1 MRNLLSSAAAAALLL
16 AAPPLSAQASHTS
29 DPVLQRIWNI
39 GMDSSRTDALART
52 LFDSLGPR
60 LTGSPD
66 QRRANDWLVKTYKSW
81 GIDARNEQ
89 YGTWR
94 GWRRGYSHIDLVSPR
109 VRTLEGLMLAWSP
122 GTGKKDLTAGT
133 IILPHFKDS
142 TEFVAWL
149 PKAKGR
155 FVLVAPARQTCRP
168 AEDWRENATPESLKR
183 IAAHRDSLLEEW
195 RDRIAAT
202 GYSLA
207 LGTGSLGLRMEK
219 AGVAGFLT
227 SRPKDGWGTIEVF
240 ETYDTIAPAVALSC
254 EDYGLVYRLTEDN
267 RNPQVRMN
275 LDADL
280 LGEQPVFNTIATIPG
295 SSKKDEY
302 VMLSAHFDSW
312 DGSSGATDNGT
323 GTLTMMEA
331 MRILKLVYPHPK
343 RTILVGHWSSEEQ
356 GLVGSRAFTEDHPE
370 VVRGLQVLLNQDNGT
385 GRIVRASGGGL
396 PDAAAHLQKWI
407 DLLPPAYKE
416 QITFGG
422 AGLPGGGGSDHA
434 SFACY
439 GAPAVELGGLSWD
452 YGNYTWHTNRDTYDK
467 VVFDDLKSNATLFA
481 MLAYL
486 ASESPDKISRERVDL
501 KALAAAQEALADSAR
516 ANPADSALAQRA
528 GAGRGRFRRIP
539 TEWPACEKAPRST
552 NPRLK

>member
-1 MRNLLSSAAAAALLL
+1 
-16 AAPPLSAQASHTS
+16 
-29 DPVLQRIWNI
+29 
-39 GMDSSRTDALART
+39 
-52 LFDSLGPR
+52 
-60 LTGSPD
+60 
-66 QRRANDWLVKTYKSW
+66 
-81 GIDARNEQ
+81 
-89 YGTWR
+89 
-94 GWRRGYSHIDLVSPR
+94 
-109 VRTLEGLMLAWSP
+109 MLAWSP

-149 PKAKGR
+149 PRAKGK
-155 FVLVAPARQTCRP
+155 FVLVAPGRQTCRP
-168 AEDWRENATPESLKR
+168 AEDWRENATPESLMR
-183 IAAHRDSLLEEW
+183 IMAHRDSLLGEW

-219 AGVAGFLT
+219 AGVAGFVT

-240 ETYDTIAPAVALSC
+240 ETYDTIAPAVGLSC
-254 EDYGLVYRLTEDN
+254 EDYGLVYRLTEDG

-343 RTILVGHWSSEEQ
+343 RTILVGHWSSEEE

-370 VVRGLQVLLNQDNGT
+370 VVKGLQVLLNQDNGT

-396 PDAAAHLQKWI
+396 PDAAAHLEKWI
-407 DLLPPAYKE
+407 DLLPPVYKE
-416 QITFGG
+416 QIDFGG

-434 SFACY
+434 SFSCY

-501 KALAAAQEALADSAR
+501 QALAAAQEALADSAR
-516 ANPADSALAQRA
+516 ANPADSALARRA
-528 GAGRGRFRRIP
+528 GLGRGGRFHRADDRGLELRIRFLEVHRHLRVGHAPPHRSHERDVEQAGKHEEGDDAEGDDRRDA
-539 TEWPACEKAPRST
+539 ELERFEPRGKQQQREDRAGDDHHDAAQREPLPPSVAHAS
-552 NPRLK
+552 NDVDELAASIHAGQLLGCRARARLEPCVLHG

>member
-1 MRNLLSSAAAAALLL
+1 
-16 AAPPLSAQASHTS
+16 
-29 DPVLQRIWNI
+29 
-39 GMDSSRTDALART
+39 
-52 LFDSLGPR
+52 
-60 LTGSPD
+60 
-66 QRRANDWLVKTYKSW
+66 
-81 GIDARNEQ
+81 
-89 YGTWR
+89 
-94 GWRRGYSHIDLVSPR
+94 
-109 VRTLEGLMLAWSP
+109 
-122 GTGKKDLTAGT
+122 
-133 IILPHFKDS
+133 
-142 TEFVAWL
+142 
-149 PKAKGR
+149 
-155 FVLVAPARQTCRP
+155 
-168 AEDWRENATPESLKR
+168 
-183 IAAHRDSLLEEW
+183 
-195 RDRIAAT
+195 
-202 GYSLA
+202 
-207 LGTGSLGLRMEK
+207 
-219 AGVAGFLT
+219 
-227 SRPKDGWGTIEVF
+227 
-240 ETYDTIAPAVALSC
+240 
-254 EDYGLVYRLTEDN
+254 
-267 RNPQVRMN
+267 MN

-343 RTILVGHWSSEEQ
+343 RTILVGHWSSEEE

-370 VVRGLQVLLNQDNGT
+370 VVKGLQVLLNQDNGT

-407 DLLPPAYKE
+407 DLLPPVYKE
-416 QITFGG
+416 QINFGG

-439 GAPAVELGGLSWD
+439 GAPAVELGGLGWD

-486 ASESPDKISRERVDL
+486 ASESPDQISRERVDL

-539 TEWPACEKAPRST
+539 TEWPACQKAPRST

>member
-1 MRNLLSSAAAAALLL
+1 
-16 AAPPLSAQASHTS
+16 
-29 DPVLQRIWNI
+29 
-39 GMDSSRTDALART
+39 
-52 LFDSLGPR
+52 
-60 LTGSPD
+60 
-66 QRRANDWLVKTYKSW
+66 
-81 GIDARNEQ
+81 
-89 YGTWR
+89 
-94 GWRRGYSHIDLVSPR
+94 
-109 VRTLEGLMLAWSP
+109 
-122 GTGKKDLTAGT
+122 
-133 IILPHFKDS
+133 
-142 TEFVAWL
+142 
-149 PKAKGR
+149 
-155 FVLVAPARQTCRP
+155 
-168 AEDWRENATPESLKR
+168 
-183 IAAHRDSLLEEW
+183 
-195 RDRIAAT
+195 
-202 GYSLA
+202 
-207 LGTGSLGLRMEK
+207 
-219 AGVAGFLT
+219 
-227 SRPKDGWGTIEVF
+227 
-240 ETYDTIAPAVALSC
+240 
-254 EDYGLVYRLTEDN
+254 
-267 RNPQVRMN
+267 
-275 LDADL
+275 
-280 LGEQPVFNTIATIPG
+280 
-295 SSKKDEY
+295 
-302 VMLSAHFDSW
+302 
-312 DGSSGATDNGT
+312 
-323 GTLTMMEA
+323 
-331 MRILKLVYPHPK
+331 
-343 RTILVGHWSSEEQ
+343 VGHWCSEEQ